1 MSIYS
6 NTQKMEPPRQGWITD
21 EHGNVY
27 ATARPDDVQEAQDLA
42 RTSPAK
48 CGQLYDAVCEND
60 FQKVKEI
67 LCWEEKSEEK
77 VEFRKWYVNEKSWN
91 DWRAL
96 HAAADEGNVEMAQF
110 LLDCGSEINAL
121 SDVKYTAL
129 HLAASGGHAELT
141 KLLLEKG
148 ADIKILTEAGL
159 KGTALHHAAGKGHY
173 ECVRILAR

>member
-1 MSIYS
+1 MEP
-6 NTQKMEPPRQGWITD
+6 NLGEFQEHKKMEPPRQGWITD

-67 LCWEEKSEEK
+67 LCWDEKSEEK

-91 DWRAL
+91 DWRPL
-96 HAAADEGNVEMAQF
+96 HAAAEAGLTEMAEF
-110 LLDCGSEINAL
+110 MIECGADVNSL
-121 SDVKYTAL
+121 SNVKFTPL
-129 HLAASGGHAELT
+129 HLAASGGHEKIL
-141 KLLLEKG
+141 KLLLENR
-148 ADIKILTEAGL
+148 ADPRIQAEAGI
-159 KGTALHHAAGKGHY
+159 KGTALHYAAGKGRS
-173 ECVRILAR
+173 ECVR